1 MKFSLEQQV
10 VVEFLYG
17 HLNLGLY
24 PSTAFTSGNK
34 RNVTPQFDFGAIT
47 NSKAGVDAGAQL
59 GELQPQW
66 VGAVSWR

>member
-10 VVEFLYG
+10 VVELIYG
-17 HLNLGLY
+17 HLNFDFY
-24 PSTAFTSGNK
+24 PTSGNK

-66 VGAVSWR
+66 VGAVRWR